1 MSGPL
6 PNPAAP
12 PVRPRRRS
20 WPYVVA
26 LLVLILLI
34 GIGVYLYLI
43 VSAERELQ
51 AAIAETD
58 RLDPRWRVEDVEA
71 DRAVVPKAEN
81 SATLAIAAKQ
91 QLPKN
96 WPYPDAPPTPQDLPD
111 DLKKRQL
118 LADMVDS
125 LPNLEPPQQLNDVQ
139 MTALRTEMT
148 RAAGALAEA
157 RKLVDR
163 TEGRLPITY
172 KPDWISTLLPH
183 TQDARQIAVLL
194 SNDALLRAQDQ
205 DPNGA
210 LASCRGALNAGRSIG
225 DEPTPISQLVRIAC
239 RGIATRQAER
249 VLAQGGPSE
258 DALRQFQE
266 LLEKEEPEP
275 LLLIAVRGE
284 RAGMDRLMETI
295 QSGKTKLS
303 ARDMFSPAP
312 FGDQSATSLG
322 DELTLWTPGSYKSQR
337 AAMLRYMN
345 RAVELV
351 KLPPEQQRVPFQQLE
366 ATIKDQPVLVRLWV
380 PAMGK
385 VSEAARR
392 SQAQLR
398 CAIVAVAAER
408 YRLAKGQWPS
418 TLDVLKKAGYVREAP
433 SDPYDGQ
440 PLRWRRLDD
449 GAEVYSIGPD
459 GEDNGGKMDRQH
471 PLTAGTDIGFRL
483 WDAAKRRQPPIPPKP
498 LLEPNEKGPPAG
510 AGK

>member
-1 MSGPL
+1 MSDPF
-6 PNPAAP
+6 PSPVAP
-12 PVRPRRRS
+12 PVRPRRRR

-26 LLVLILLI
+26 LLALVVLF
-34 GIGVYLYLI
+34 GIGVYVYLT
-43 VSAERELQ
+43 VSAERKLQ

-58 RLDPRWRVEDVEA
+58 RLNPRWRLEDVEA
-71 DRAVVPKAEN
+71 DRVVVPQAEN
-81 SATLAIAAKQ
+81 SATLAIAAMQ

-96 WPYPDAPPTPQDLPD
+96 WPIWDAPPTPQDPPD
-111 DLKKRQL
+111 AGSKRQA
-118 LADMVDS
+118 LAESFRD
-125 LPNLEPPQQLNDVQ
+125 LEPQPQLNDEQ
-139 MTALRTEMT
+139 TTALRTEMM
-148 RAAGALAEA
+148 RAARALTEA

-172 KPDWISTLLPH
+172 RPDFISTLLPH
-183 TQDARQIAVLL
+183 TQDARQIAALL

-205 DPNGA
+205 DPDGA

-225 DEPTPISQLVRIAC
+225 DEPTLISQIVRISC

-249 VLAQGGPSE
+249 VLAQGEPSE
-258 DALRQFQE
+258 DALGQFQE
-266 LLEKEEPEP
+266 LEEKEEPQP

-303 ARDMFSPAP
+303 ARDLFITAR
-312 FGDQSATSLG
+312 FGDQSAPSWS
-322 DELTLWTPGSYKSQR
+322 DDLTLWTPGSYKSQR

-345 RAVELV
+345 RAVELA
-351 KLPPEQQRVPFQQLE
+351 KAPPEQRRVPFQQLE
-366 ATIKDQPVLVRLWV
+366 TTLKDQPVLVRLLV
-380 PAMGK
+380 PTISK
-385 VSEAARR
+385 IDDAARR

-398 CAIVAVAAER
+398 CAIMAVAAER
-408 YRLAKGQWPS
+408 YRLAKGQWPG
-418 TLDVLKKAGYVREAP
+418 TLDELKKAGYVREAP

-440 PLRWRRLDD
+440 PLRWLRLDD

-471 PLTAGTDIGFRL
+471 PLTPGTDLGFRL
-483 WDAAKRRQPPIPPKP
+483 WDAAKRRQPPIPSKP
-498 LLEPNEKGPPAG
+498 LPEPDKKGPPAG

>member
-1 MSGPL
+1 MSDPL
-6 PNPAAP
+6 PSPAAP
-12 PVRPRRRS
+12 PVRPRRRR

-26 LLVLILLI
+26 LLALVVLI
-34 GIGVYLYLI
+34 GIGVYVYLI
-43 VSAERELQ
+43 VSAESELQ

-58 RLDPRWRVEDVEA
+58 RLDPRWRLEDVEA
-71 DRAVVPKAEN
+71 DRMVVPDAEN

-91 QLPKN
+91 QLPN
-96 WPYPDAPPTPQDLPD
+96 PWPFWDGPPSAQDPPDAGPKLQALQESF
-111 DLKKRQL
+111 RE
-118 LADMVDS
+118 
-125 LPNLEPPQQLNDVQ
+125 LEPQRQLNDEQ
-139 MTALRTEMT
+139 TTALRTAMT
-148 RAAGALAEA
+148 GAAGALTEA

-172 KPDWISTLLPH
+172 SADFISTLLPH
-183 TQDARQIAVLL
+183 TQDARQIAALL
-194 SNDALLRAQDQ
+194 SNDALLRAQEQ
-205 DPNGA
+205 DPDGA

-225 DEPTPISQLVRIAC
+225 DEPCLVSQLVRIAC

-249 VLAQGGPSE
+249 VLAQGEPSE
-258 DALRQFQE
+258 AALRQFQE

-275 LLLIAVRGE
+275 LLLIGVCGE

-312 FGDQSATSLG
+312 FGDQSAPSLG
-322 DELTLWTPGSYKSQR
+322 DDLTLWTPGSYKSQR

-345 RAVELV
+345 RCVELV

-380 PAMGK
+380 PAMVK
-385 VSEAARR
+385 VAEAARR

-398 CAIVAVAAER
+398 CAIMAVAAER
-408 YRLAKGQWPS
+408 YRLAKGQWPG
-418 TLDVLKKAGYVREAP
+418 TLDVLKEAGYVRGAP

-440 PLRWRRLDD
+440 PLRWLRLDD

-471 PLTAGTDIGFRL
+471 PTAPGTDIGFRL
-483 WDAAKRRQPPIPPKP
+483 WDAAKRRQPSVPSKP
-498 LLEPNEKGPPAG
+498 LPEPDEKEPPAG